1 MPSDIELIKTII
13 EDKKTAIKAI
23 LNNQPYT
30 PIASEATL
38 TELQDLE
45 GRLSEAIGKLQ
56 PEE

>member
-13 EDKKTAIKAI
+13 EQKKDAIKAI
-23 LNNQPYT
+23 LKNQPYT

-45 GRLSEAIGKLQ
+45 GNLSEAIAKLQ
-56 PEE
+56 PE

>member
-13 EDKKTAIKAI
+13 EDKKAAIKAI

-38 TELQDLE
+38 TELQE
-45 GRLSEAIGKLQ
+45 IEAKLSEAIGKLQ
-56 PEE
+56 PEA

>member
-13 EDKKTAIKAI
+13 EDKKAAIKAI

-45 GRLSEAIGKLQ
+45 GNLSEAMAKLQ
-56 PEE
+56 PE

>member
-13 EDKKTAIKAI
+13 EQKKDAIKAI

-45 GRLSEAIGKLQ
+45 GNLSEAMAKLQ
-56 PEE
+56 PE